1 MTIYAFTDGASRGNP
16 GESGIGIILK
26 NDQNQLI
33 SSYGGYI
40 GHATNNVAEYSALIQ
55 CLKIVQD
62 LECSSL
68 IVHSD
73 SELMVRQMNGEYRV
87 KDADLKVLFE
97 KAQAILTTSN
107 FSFEIRHVSRKMNR
121 DADELANRSINLKR
135 SIRLK

>member
-26 NDQNQLI
+26 NDKDQLI
-33 SSYGGYI
+33 SSHGEYI
-40 GHATNNVAEYSALIQ
+40 GHATNNIAEYSALIQ

-62 LECSSL
+62 LECSL
-68 IVHSD
+68 LVVHSD

-87 KDADLKVLFE
+87 KDVELKGLFE
-97 KAQAILTTSN
+97 EAQTILTSSK
-107 FSFEIRHVSRKMNR
+107 FSFEIRHVAREMNR
-121 DADELANRSINLKR
+121 EADELANRSLNLKR